1 MCKKAVDTCPFMLD
15 CVRNSYKPREKK
27 KENVSREPFIC
38 ADKFKSQKICGK
50 AFDACLSLLKFIPD

>member
-27 KENVSREPFIC
+27 KRRYF
-38 ADKFKSQKICGK
+38 
-50 AFDACLSLLKFIPD
+50 